1 MSSDEHDWSK
11 SARDLCPSSSGLKQS
26 TTTKKLKARK
36 VHCGL
41 EASNL
46 LGYVRTIPD
55 SAYAGT
61 ETIADSGSHIRTVIS
76 ASLCTDPPPPLS
88 KNRRRG
94 GGSVHRLISARFL

>member
-76 ASLCTDPPPPLS
+76 ASLCTDPPSPPPPLS
-88 KNRRRG
+88 KNRREG
-94 GGSVHRLISARFL
+94 EGDLYTG